1 MNLEILFEDDSL
13 LIVDKPAGMVVHE
26 GAGENA
32 NLLTDWISRE
42 RPAIAEAFKD
52 EPTEEYYRPGIV
64 HRLDKDTSGIIVIA
78 KTPAVKTAMQSLF
91 KEHTVEKIY
100 TTLVYGE
107 PNPAE
112 GRIETTIARNP
123 QRKREMAV
131 SFTEKGKGAKTDYRT
146 LKNYRVKYKGDWHA
160 VSLVSVTLHSGRM
173 HQIRVHMKYKGWPVI
188 GDQTYKTKPS
198 ARISAELGLSRQF
211 LHASSIIFTH
221 PVTGEIIAVKSPL
234 PSDLQIVM
242 DKIEGLS

>member
-1 MNLEILFEDDSL
+1 MNPNVLFEDDSL
-13 LIVDKPAGMVVHE
+13 LVVDKPAGMVVHE

-32 NLLTDWISRE
+32 NLLTDWITNE
-42 RPAIAEAFKD
+42 RPAIVEAFKD
-52 EPTEEYYRPGIV
+52 EPAEEYYRPGIV
-64 HRLDKDTSGIIVIA
+64 HRLDKDTSGIIMIA
-78 KTPAVKTAMQSLF
+78 KTPTVKSALQGLF
-91 KEHTVEKIY
+91 KEHSIEKIY

-131 SFTEKGKGAKTDYRT
+131 SFTEKGKGAKTDYKT
-146 LKNYRVKYKGDWHA
+146 LKNYRVKHKGDLHP
-160 VSLVSVTLHSGRM
+160 VSLVEVTLHSGRM

-198 ARISAELGLSRQF
+198 ARVSGELGIDRQF
-211 LHASSIIFTH
+211 LHASSISFTH

-234 PSDLQIVM
+234 PVDLQAVL
-242 DKIEGLS
+242 DRVEGKE